1 VRVGNMVYISERIT
15 NLHEYERSIAMCRT
29 FYNMAVSATNLE
41 DKQNALQSLNDEL
54 LKLENYDFCIE
65 RRKVVYCE

>member
-1 VRVGNMVYISERIT
+1 
-15 NLHEYERSIAMCRT
+15 MCRT